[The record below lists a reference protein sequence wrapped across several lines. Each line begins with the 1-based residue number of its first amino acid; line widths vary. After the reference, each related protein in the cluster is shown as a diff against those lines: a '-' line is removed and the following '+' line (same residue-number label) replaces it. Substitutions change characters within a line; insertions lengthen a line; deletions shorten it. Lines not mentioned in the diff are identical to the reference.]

1 MENKLTIKELAP
13 YAPYNLKVQLGVTE
27 RDLTAISCDS
37 KYVFVTEYIG
47 ARKKQM
53 AGIESIKPLL
63 RPLSDLTNE
72 IEHNG
77 EKFVF
82 SDLYFTNNKIIKAQN
97 PNNCLFNNML
107 NDLDYNS
114 IQLLLRYHF
123 DVFGL
128 IERGLALP
136 IKKMKS

>member
-1 MENKLTIKELAP
+1 MKLTIKELAP

-63 RPLSDLTNE
+63 RPLSDLASE

-77 EKFVF
+77 ERFVPMDEVHLHHNF
-82 SDLYFTNNKIIKAQN
+82 SVLKTDNLQSDPT
-97 PNNCLFNNML
+97 
-107 NDLDYNS
+107 
-114 IQLLLRYHF
+114 RYPYTVVEFLISLHF

-136 IKKMKS
+136 ILKS